1 MTKFKKLAIT
11 AAIASAAMIPMASQ
25 AVLINGVAFNPG
37 AQFITTS
44 LWETVLATTAG
55 TLSGVGVVSQINCT
69 GCGGQTW
76 ISGQND
82 TQLTYY
88 FTGYTV
94 ARWYDTVGGVHL
106 AGDEGSGLVNIFT
119 NARAIDF
126 NNGNIKLFTDR
137 VSTGT
142 NLNPSANPNV
152 VSPALQAIDI
162 ARATDGTKWLEYGG
176 KSTTNLLTG
185 NAGTLFSFTNTAS
198 SVHAGG
204 SGFGYLDVLLT
215 GGAATANFDTNS
227 FNVGGVIADARLDS
241 SFSNT
246 NAGAW
251 PLSGTASIKTA
262 AIPEPGSLA
271 LLGLGLLGLASTYRR
286 KSSKKA

>member
-11 AAIASAAMIPMASQ
+11 ATLASAAMMPMASQ
-25 AVLINGVAFNPG
+25 AVNIDGVVFNPG

-44 LWETVLATTAG
+44 LWETVLATSLG
-55 TLSGVGVVSQINCT
+55 SLSGVGVVSQINCT

-76 ISGQND
+76 INGQNN

-94 ARWYDTVGGVHL
+94 ARWYDTVGGIHA
-106 AGDEGSGLVNIFT
+106 AGDEGVGPNVFA

-126 NNGNIKLFTDR
+126 INGNVKLFTDR

-142 NLNPSANPNV
+142 ALNPSANPNV
-152 VSPALQAIDI
+152 VSAALQAADI
-162 ARATDGTKWLEYGG
+162 VKATDGTKWLEYAGV
-176 KSTTNLLTG
+176 STINSLTG
-185 NAGTLFSFTNTAS
+185 NAGSLFASANTLNA
-198 SVHAGG
+198 VHAGG
-204 SGFGYLDVLLT
+204 AGFGYLNVLNT
-215 GGAATANFDTNS
+215 GGLATTNFDTNS
-227 FNVGGVIADARLDS
+227 FNIGGVITDARFDS

-251 PLSGTASIKTA
+251 PLSGTASFKTA

-271 LLGLGLLGLASTYRR
+271 LLGLGLLGLASTYRK